1 MAPVKR
7 LVVAALVVVV
17 VAASARLAVPARAQA
32 GWQIDDMAID
42 YTIRPDGTLVAD
54 ESIQVNFGG
63 EPHHGIIRDLA
74 TKVEC
79 TAPRE
84 GAQPPLTPCP
94 GNHDRVYDIRAIQV
108 TSANGK
114 PLLYSTSE
122 SDGMLHVKIGDPD
135 VTVTGKQSYSIH
147 YEVRGAL
154 DAYSDHDELYW
165 NATGTWPATI
175 AHAVVTV
182 RLPAGASLK
191 TTCYEGLRGIDRT
204 CRNSATGSSA
214 KFEASRPLGPSE
226 QLTIVA
232 GWPRGLVQIQP
243 PVFEKRLTVGDF
255 FTFDWIEF
263 TGLVL
268 VAVSSIAAIVA
279 LWWNNGRDRRYRTL
293 YYLTNDPSEH
303 TQPLFGHTD
312 VVVEYLPPD
321 DLRPAQM
328 GVILDERAD
337 TRDVT
342 ATIIDLAVRGY
353 LHITEIPK
361 EGWFGHKDWKLT
373 KVERESDLLPY
384 EQELY
389 DSLFEG
395 SKTEVEL
402 SDLKN
407 TFASKLAKVKD
418 ELYDDAMKRKWFTA
432 RPGNARVGWLLA
444 GLAFILA
451 GALLSLASGIL
462 FSRALIFTPAALAGV
477 LWLPVSRAMARR
489 TATGSEA
496 LRRVLGFRLYVA
508 TAETRM
514 QEFNEQQNIFARYLP
529 FAIVFGCVDK
539 WAKAFKGI
547 EDQAQ
552 ASTSSW
558 YTGTGAFEVM
568 AFSAGLQGFAS
579 SVTTTMASTP
589 GSSGGG
595 SGFSGGF
602 SGGGGGGGGGGAW

>member
-7 LVVAALVVVV
+7 LIVAALLAVLAAFSLVVVT
-17 VAASARLAVPARAQA
+17 AGAQA

-54 ESIQVNFGG
+54 ELIQVNFGS
-63 EPHHGIIRDLA
+63 EQHHGIIRDLA
-74 TKVEC
+74 TRAGC

-84 GAQPPLTPCP
+84 GAQQPLTPCP
-94 GNHDRVYDIRAIQV
+94 GSHDRVYDIRVIQV

-114 PLLYSTSE
+114 PLPYSTSE
-122 SDGMLHVKIGDPD
+122 SDGMLHLKIGDPN
-135 VTVTGKQSYSIH
+135 VTVTGEQAYSIH
-147 YEVRGAL
+147 YQVSAAL

-165 NATGTWPATI
+165 NAMGTWTASI
-175 AHAVVTV
+175 RHAVVTV
-182 RLPAGASLK
+182 HLPAGATLQ
-191 TTCYEGLRGIDRT
+191 TTCFEGLRSTAT
-204 CRNSATGSSA
+204 CLNSATGSTA
-214 KFEASRPLGPSE
+214 KFEASRLLGPSE

-232 GWPRGLVQIQP
+232 GWQRGLVQVQP
-243 PVFEKRLTVGDF
+243 PVFQKRLTVGDF

-263 TGLVL
+263 GGLVL
-268 VAVSSIAAIVA
+268 VALSSIAAIIA

-293 YYLTNDPSEH
+293 YYLTNDPREQ

-342 ATIIDLAVRGY
+342 ATIVDLAVRGY

-373 KVERESDLLPY
+373 KVDRESDLLPY
-384 EQELY
+384 EDALY
-389 DSLFEG
+389 DSLFSG
-395 SKTEVEL
+395 SKAEVEL

-407 TFASKLAKVKD
+407 TFASKLATVKD
-418 ELYDDAMKRKWFTA
+418 KLYDDAMKRKWFTA
-432 RPGNARVGWLLA
+432 RPGKARVVWLLA

-451 GALLSLASGIL
+451 GAVLSLASGIL
-462 FSRALIFTPAALAGV
+462 LSRALIFTPAMLAGV
-477 LWLPVSRAMARR
+477 LWIPVSRAMARR

-558 YTGTGAFEVM
+558 YTGAGAFEVM
-568 AFSAGLQGFAS
+568 AFSAGLQGFAN
-579 SVTTTMASTP
+579 SVSTTMASTP

-602 SGGGGGGGGGGAW
+602 SGGGGGGGGGSSW